1 VDFDPEDKLI
11 PMHRGGNIT
20 LPAAFVEQFD
30 ITGEGRLYH
39 ELSADG
45 KTITLRAANI
55 EPLPPEP
62 PLNQPPNAELLA
74 LSGVHRDDN
83 H

>member
-1 VDFDPEDKLI
+1 MDYDPIDKLI

-30 ITGEGRLYH
+30 ITGEGWLYH

-45 KTITLRAANI
+45 KAISLRAANV
-55 EPLPPEP
+55 EPYPPEHA
-62 PLNQPPNAELLA
+62 LNQPSNTVYHA
-74 LSGVHRDDN
+74 LSGVDRDDN